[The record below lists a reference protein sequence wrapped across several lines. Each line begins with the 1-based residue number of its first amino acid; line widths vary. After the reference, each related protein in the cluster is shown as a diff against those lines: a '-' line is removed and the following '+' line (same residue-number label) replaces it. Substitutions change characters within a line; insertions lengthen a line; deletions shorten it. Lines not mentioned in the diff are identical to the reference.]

1 MIEPRSILLQSD
13 TIRRY
18 DLFVPGEPVYVTEK
32 IHGECMRVTFHDGR
46 IQVGSRD
53 EWKKQHN
60 DIIEKDENGEVHIVG
75 QEEELSEWW

>member
-1 MIEPRSILLQSD
+1 
-13 TIRRY
+13 
-18 DLFVPGEPVYVTEK
+18 
-32 IHGECMRVTFHDGR
+32 MRVTFH
-46 IQVGSRD
+46 D